1 MLKKFGS
8 CPVVLPARYY
18 ASLQRRGSFVLV
30 QIAQVRRKANSMMR
44 SMTPWRQHSEQHTV
58 GRPVSRSG

>member
-1 MLKKFGS
+1 
-8 CPVVLPARYY
+8 
-18 ASLQRRGSFVLV
+18 VLV